1 MRKLTLIFLLFV
13 ISAILYAETPREYF
27 KVAKY
32 NFDNGE
38 YNKALVFVNRSI
50 DSDPK
55 YVSSLLLRADINYTL
70 KNFMEVIDDITL
82 VFNIDEA
89 REKSL
94 SEYYLL
100 RGEAYLELDFVD
112 NALNDIDY
120 SLILN
125 PNSSM
130 ALYAKARIKY
140 KNEHYSEAIQY
151 LSKSITIDPSNSD
164 LYYLRAD
171 SKVRLYKPLPGT
183 KIYDGILAD
192 IKLSIALN
200 PNQFD
205 AYKLKC
211 VMLKRDHQIDKN
223 YLISE
228 LNTYIKVF
236 PDRSDFYSERGKAN
250 VFKGNF
256 NDALMDFTK
265 AIELNEKDEINY
277 RNRGMCFHN
286 LNRYNQAIHDLSKS
300 VEILIG
306 KLSENRESKSLK
318 KALSQ
323 TFNMRGLAYKLNNNP
338 SEACEDFKIAAKL
351 GSKSGL
357 NNYRR
362 SCNVFQ

>member
-1 MRKLTLIFLLFV
+1 MKKLTLILFLFT
-13 ISAILYAETPREYF
+13 ISVAIYAETPREYF

-38 YNKALVFVNRSI
+38 YNKALVFVNRAI

-55 YVSSLLLRADINYTL
+55 YISSLLLRADINYNL
-70 KNFMEVIDDITL
+70 KNFKEVIDDITL

-100 RGEAYLELDFVD
+100 RGKAYRELDFVN

-120 SLILN
+120 SLTLN
-125 PNSSM
+125 PSNSL
-130 ALYAKARIKY
+130 ALYAKAKIKHEN
-140 KNEHYSEAIQY
+140 KNFTEAIRY
-151 LSKSITIDPSNSD
+151 LSKAITIDPSNSD
-164 LYYLRAD
+164 LYYLRAE
-171 SKVRLYKPLPGT
+171 SKVKLYKPLPGT

-200 PNQFD
+200 KEQFK
-205 AYKLKC
+205 AYKLRC
-211 VMLKRDHQIDKN
+211 TMLKRDNQLDKN
-223 YLISE
+223 YFISE
-228 LNTYIKVF
+228 LNAYIKIF

-250 VFKGNF
+250 VLIGNF
-256 NDALMDFTK
+256 NYALADFSK
-265 AIELNEKDEINY
+265 AIELDGANEINY
-277 RNRGMCFHN
+277 RNRGMCYHN

-300 VEILIG
+300 VEILIS
-306 KLSENRESKSLK
+306 KLNENRGSKSLT

-338 SEACEDFKIAAKL
+338 SEACEDFKNAAKL